1 MQQEQDKK
9 RKLAA
14 LYALALNYGKE
25 FPRPLAQ
32 LWMRLLEPYSAEQVE
47 EGVSLVVSEYEFKTL
62 PPFAVLRK
70 AMDRASGIMPE
81 EQLLN
86 MQAEAE
92 WNALLDALT
101 SCSRYHPPA
110 LHATT
115 AYVLRSMGGWY
126 AACDWQTDK
135 LEWRHKDF
143 IEAWKLA
150 HGNTHAME
158 LGARGVAA
166 IAAREENPSA
176 AGDLAMQALQC
187 IASQAVQDRDRAEG
201 AW

>member
-1 MQQEQDKK
+1 MHQEQDKK

-47 EGVSLVVSEYEFKTL
+47 EGVARVVSEYEYKFL

-70 AMDRASGIMPE
+70 AMDKASGRIPA
-81 EQLLN
+81 EQLLD

-101 SCSRYHPPA
+101 RCGRYDPPA

-115 AYVLRSMGGWY
+115 AYVLRGMGGWN
-126 AACDWQTDK
+126 AACDWQTEK
-135 LEWRHKDF
+135 LEWRHKEF
-143 IEAWKLA
+143 VEAWKLA

-158 LGARGVAA
+158 LGAAGVAS
-166 IAAREENPSA
+166 IAARQDGCISSR
-176 AGDLAMQALQC
+176 DLVNNVLGS
-187 IASQAVQDRDRAEG
+187 IASEFGHCIEAREAN
-201 AW
+201 A